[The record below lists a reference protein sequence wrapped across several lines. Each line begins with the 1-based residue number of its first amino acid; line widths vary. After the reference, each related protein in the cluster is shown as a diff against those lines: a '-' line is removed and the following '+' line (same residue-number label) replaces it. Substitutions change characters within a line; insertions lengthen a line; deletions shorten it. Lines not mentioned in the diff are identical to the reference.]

1 MAKIRKKDTGE
12 KGNRGE
18 FGSVT
23 RQDAKVAVEEPSDP
37 PLHDHRADR
46 DEILAK
52 YQVEPE
58 DLPGFVT
65 AWDERFAVLDEPA
78 PLTPAT
84 VCDEVI
90 DGHPLGRLRGGPTLE
105 TARQAADRDSLFD
118 PSAHGLADDDLVVEI
133 YTRNGG
139 GNREHYDEDDDDPSS
154 TASVMES
161 FPQHPNYI
169 TDWDDDFDSTY
180 ATILLRVPDSHVKR
194 AIRATSDTP
203 SQELEHRQSRALQEI
218 RAMRR
223 GETAP
228 WSILAEEEAVSAK
241 NLELRNARRNA
252 MDTWER
258 DRIETEMAAERSI
271 VNAMDAGESVPE
283 FPGTVQVTTDRGQS
297 TRVGHA
303 NVQRSINTVRSAE
316 AELERMQ
323 RLHTSA
329 ENVADPELREW
340 LIGERPEQSY
350 NATEGRGRS
359 KRTVRKT
366 YRPKPELLEKLES
379 ARRADKIADGARTEL
394 QSIRDHL
401 ESHRDRMAADRAA
414 RQNVA
419 RIDAE
424 LWGLGWNGEGETPQR
439 PVSHVDAPWR

>member
-12 KGNRGE
+12 RGNRGE

-23 RQDAKVAVEEPSDP
+23 RQDAEVGVEEPIDP

-139 GNREHYDEDDDDPSS
+139 GNREHYDEDDDPSS
-154 TASVMES
+154 PASVMES

-203 SQELEHRQSRALQEI
+203 SQELEHRQNRALQEI

-228 WSILAEEEAVSAK
+228 WSILAEEDAVSAK
-241 NLELRNARRNA
+241 TLELRDARRNV
-252 MDTWER
+252 MSSWER
-258 DRIETEMAAERSI
+258 DRLETAMAAEQSI
-271 VNAMDAGESVPE
+271 VTAMDSGESVPE
-283 FPGTVQVTTDRGQS
+283 FPHPIEVTNDRGRS
-297 TRVGHA
+297 IRMGRA
-303 NVQRSINTVRSAE
+303 EVQRRINDVHYAE
-316 AELERMQ
+316 AELARTQ
-323 RLHTSA
+323 RLHTAA

-340 LIGERPEQSY
+340 LVGERPEQSY
-350 NATEGRGRS
+350 NVTEGRGRS

-366 YRPKPELLEKLES
+366 YRPKPELVQKLEM
-379 ARRADKIADGARTEL
+379 AQRVDKNADGHRKEL
-394 QSIRDHL
+394 HSIRDNL
-401 ESHRDRMAADRAA
+401 ETHRARMAADHAA
-414 RQNVA
+414 RQESS
-419 RIDAE
+419 RIDGE
-424 LWGLGWNGEGETPQR
+424 LWALGWNGEGECPQR
-439 PVSHVDAPWR
+439 PARSDNDEWG